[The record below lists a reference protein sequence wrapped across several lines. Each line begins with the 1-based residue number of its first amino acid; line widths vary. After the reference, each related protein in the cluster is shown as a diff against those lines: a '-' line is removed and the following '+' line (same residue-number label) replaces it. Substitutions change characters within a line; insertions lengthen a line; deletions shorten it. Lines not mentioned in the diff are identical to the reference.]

1 MARSIELAEPFDPH
15 PNPRVG
21 CVLVASDGS
30 IVGEG
35 AHQGA
40 GTNHAEVHALND
52 AGPNARGATAYVTLE
67 PCCHTGST
75 PPCTDALISA
85 GIGGVVVAVIDPDVR
100 VSGSGVDALERA
112 GIDVRIGLLA
122 QEAVALDA
130 EYHRAQQG
138 QATP

>member
-1 MARSIELAEPFDPH
+1 M
-15 PNPRVG
+15 
-21 CVLVASDGS
+21 LVASDGS

-40 GTNHAEVHALND
+40 GTAHAEVHALNA

-67 PCCHTGST
+67 PCCHTGGT

-100 VSGSGVDALERA
+100 VFRERLSMPLSRA

-130 EYHRAQQG
+130 EYHRAKQA